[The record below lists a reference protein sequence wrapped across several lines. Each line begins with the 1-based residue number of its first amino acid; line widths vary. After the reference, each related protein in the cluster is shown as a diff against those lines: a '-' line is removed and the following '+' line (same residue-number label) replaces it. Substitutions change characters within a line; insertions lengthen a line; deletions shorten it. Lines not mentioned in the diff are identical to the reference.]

1 MPGAANSGAQKRPSL
16 GAAILILLALALAA
30 PFLSLSAGLSGIL
43 NIVIIFFGLQNAWK
57 LTGRTDLF
65 ITGPY
70 GPASNDAA
78 A

>member
-1 MPGAANSGAQKRPSL
+1 M
-16 GAAILILLALALAA
+16 ILLALALAA
-30 PFLSLSAGLSGIL
+30 PFLSLASGISGLL

-70 GPASNDAA
+70 GPSGGNALP
-78 A
+78 